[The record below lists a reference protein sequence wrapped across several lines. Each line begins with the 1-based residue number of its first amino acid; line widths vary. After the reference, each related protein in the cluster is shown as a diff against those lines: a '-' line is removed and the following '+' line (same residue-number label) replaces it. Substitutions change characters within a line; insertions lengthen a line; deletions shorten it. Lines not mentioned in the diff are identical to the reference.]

1 MSLKVTLPTAY
12 GVASYP
18 PGATFGPRRLMDY
31 EFVWIMNGSAEYECL
46 DVGVV
51 YLAEGSVALCR
62 RGVMDMFRFDHKVRT
77 RHAYF
82 HFDIRQLP
90 HYWPPV
96 EFWPWVYDAQ
106 SAGVLVPLFGHVLTC
121 MEQGNEQQAE
131 LAINLM
137 LEAYVGGETGIL
149 WSSSP
154 NLPEPVDLARRYI
167 ARRLDEDPSA
177 EISLEDIAAS
187 AGVSPE
193 YLCRLFRS
201 HTGLSPLGTVRICR
215 LDRAAMLLLRSNYT
229 ITQISRIYGFSSP
242 FHFSQRFKELY
253 GRSPSQLRREAQ
265 LGQVQFAPILP
276 EML

>member
-1 MSLKVTLPTAY
+1 LPLQVSLPTAY

-18 PGATFGPRRLMDY
+18 PGATFGPRRLKDF

-46 DVGVV
+46 ELGRFH
-51 YLAEGSVALCR
+51 LPEGAVLLCR
-62 RGVMDMFRFDHKVRT
+62 RGVMDLFRFDREVRT

-82 HFDIRQLP
+82 HFDIREFP

-96 EFWPWVYDAQ
+96 DVWPWVYEAQ
-106 SAGVLVPLFGHVLTC
+106 SAGVLVPLFGHVLAC
-121 MEQGNEQQAE
+121 MEQGNEGQAE
-131 LAINLM
+131 LAITLM
-137 LEAYVGGETGIL
+137 LESYIGGETDIL
-149 WSSSP
+149 WVSKP
-154 NLPEPVDLARRYI
+154 NLPEPVELARRYI
-167 ARRLDEDPSA
+167 TARLDEDPSA
-177 EISLEDIAAS
+177 EISLEDMAAH

-201 HTGLSPLGTVRICR
+201 YTGLSPLGTVRICR

-253 GRSPSQLRREAQ
+253 GKSPSQLRKESQ